1 MPFASLLQAPTNTAP
16 APATVQT
23 PVVTQPAT
31 TAPTVKATAI
41 SSSDKA
47 KIGRLFG
54 SINRS
59 KNLAQTATNV
69 TASVRDNAY
78 TEQQID
84 EAWFRFVNTIPEH
97 PDLHFVF
104 SKAPNKNANTITATV
119 DNFVVFN
126 KLNDIKPQLQR
137 YLSNAVSNDTLAIE
151 FTFIE
156 GKKKPTTPREKA
168 RAMNESNGEL
178 LKMFTSWGLKLQ

>member
-1 MPFASLLQAPTNTAP
+1 MVRTTTLTA
-16 APATVQT
+16 
-23 PVVTQPAT
+23 
-31 TAPTVKATAI
+31 K
-41 SSSDKA
+41 DKE

-59 KNLAQTATNV
+59 KNIAKGATKETV
-69 TASVRDNAY
+69 TVRNNAY

-104 SKAPNKNANTITATV
+104 GTAPTKEANKLSATV

-126 KLNDIKPQLQR
+126 KLNDIKPQLHR
-137 YLSNAVSNDTLAIE
+137 YLSDAVGNDTLSIE
-151 FTFIE
+151 FHFIE

-168 RAMNESNGEL
+168 RAMNESNGNL
-178 LKMFTSWGLKLQ
+178 MKLFTTWGLRLT

>member
-1 MPFASLLQAPTNTAP
+1 VVRTTTLTA
-16 APATVQT
+16 
-23 PVVTQPAT
+23 
-31 TAPTVKATAI
+31 K
-41 SSSDKA
+41 DKE

-59 KNLAQTATNV
+59 KNIAKGATKETV
-69 TASVRDNAY
+69 TVRNNAY
-78 TEQQID
+78 TEQQLD

-104 SKAPNKNANTITATV
+104 SKAPNKNANTLTATV